1 MILYIDS
8 ESELRKIGSQAK
20 KFVLKDFAGKFGALF
35 FIGFGYKIDAPIYR
49 RLGGESNREIV
60 SFRCVRAGE
69 AKLRE
74 RVRASVSLFA
84 RLENRISLAGPCPV
98 CPRRCLFFCG
108 LSGTSRLIRTSR
120 SFCACPF

>member
-1 MILYIDS
+1 MCTCMYIYT
-8 ESELRKIGSQAK
+8 RMYARTH
-20 KFVLKDFAGKFGALF
+20 
-35 FIGFGYKIDAPIYR
+35 IYR

-84 RLENRISLAGPCPV
+84 RLQNRISLAAPGLVPFVPACV
-98 CPRRCLFFCG
+98 LFFCEV
-108 LSGTSRLIRTSR
+108 
-120 SFCACPF
+120 